1 MERTMEILVIDR
13 NRRVC
18 QLVGEYLTLND
29 YKVVTRDW
37 INLENFPFCYRLIIV
52 DVSTFNN
59 DFIRWIKISRK
70 VPIII
75 MIFDPASLVVCLQN
89 KLPTITKPFKFEALQ
104 NLVEEVLD
112 SDQRMEGKYMNEK
125 TTDYITIVERV
136 KNEDIESFQ
145 VLFKLFYPTVYRTV
159 YFITQN
165 KVLAEDATQETFIKV
180 YKYIKQLRDNE
191 KFKAW
196 LYTIASQEAK
206 EILSRNKRLIPIEN
220 LDKAVMRNKSNC
232 DSVIDE
238 WVTKYS
244 LQTELFKAMKQLDLE
259 FKQVVVLRY
268 YCDLTQQEISDNLK
282 VNLGTVKSRLHRAMK
297 KLRNSVTIGFTEE
310 VAAGEQ

>member
-1 MERTMEILVIDR
+1 MEILVIDR

-18 QLVGEYLTLND
+18 QLMGEYLTLND

-37 INLENFPFCYRLIIV
+37 INMEYFPFCYRLIIV

-220 LDKAVMRNKSNC
+220 LDKAVMRNKSDC
-232 DSVIDE
+232 DSVIDK

-310 VAAGEQ
+310 VTAGEQ